1 MKFHFSLGFLA
12 WWQDVLQQKWGHV
25 YNALSSENVLI
36 YLKNQKV
43 LHRAGSLSYKF
54 FLLNT
59 IAIILYYKHLNN
71 NPFTAVLI
79 LSSFPPSS
87 WSEAIVAGVAK
98 AIGSSVDNEREPQ
111 TQGTAPG
118 GFWEPES
125 ERGDLTNTG
134 TTRHGTGHR
143 HRRHTCKR
151 AIYRAGP
158 TPRRQIKLFFYT
170 CSGLHLSVITSS
182 FEMRYLVYI
191 YLIIRELSKR
201 FSLWLLDTWSFR

>member
-1 MKFHFSLGFLA
+1 MKFHFSLGYLP
-12 WWQDVLQQKWGHV
+12 WWQDVLQQKWRHD
-25 YNALSSENVLI
+25 YNALSSENVLM

-43 LHRAGSLSYKF
+43 QHRASLLSYKF

-87 WSEAIVAGVAK
+87 WSEAIVAGVVK
-98 AIGSSVDNEREPQ
+98 ATGSSVDNKREPQ
-111 TQGTAPG
+111 TQRTAPG
-118 GFWEPES
+118 GFWEPKS

-143 HRRHTCKR
+143 HRRRHTCKR
-151 AIYRAGP
+151 AIYRAGL
-158 TPRRQIKLFFYT
+158 TPGRQIKLFFYT
-170 CSGLHLSVITSS
+170 CSGLHLSVFTIL
-182 FEMRYLVYI
+182 FEMWYLMYI
-191 YLIIRELSKR
+191 FDYSQTI
-201 FSLWLLDTWSFR
+201 

>member
-1 MKFHFSLGFLA
+1 MAGCFTTKVRT
-12 WWQDVLQQKWGHV
+12 WLQHV
-25 YNALSSENVLI
+25 IFRKCINLFKES
-36 YLKNQKV
+36 KV
-43 LHRAGSLSYKF
+43 QHRASLLSYKF

-87 WSEAIVAGVAK
+87 WSEAIVAGVVK
-98 AIGSSVDNEREPQ
+98 ATGSSVDNEREPQ
-111 TQGTAPG
+111 TQRTAPG
-118 GFWEPES
+118 GFWEPKS
-125 ERGDLTNTG
+125 EWGDLTNTG

-151 AIYRAGP
+151 AIYRAGL

-170 CSGLHLSVITSS
+170 CSSLHLSLNVLRFDCCTLGVLHRNLFTRSS
-182 FEMRYLVYI
+182 CQTKSSHL
-191 YLIIRELSKR
+191 
-201 FSLWLLDTWSFR
+201 